1 MKAARLEAGADLL
14 SGLAAFW
21 RGIGM
26 SSKALRE
33 HDPAE
38 LMPFFERYAE
48 KQFDAK
54 AKELPATAQMDGQDT

>member
-48 KQFDAK
+48 KRFDAE
-54 AKELPATAQMDGQDT
+54 AKELPATAPMDGT

>member
-1 MKAARLEAGADLL
+1 
-14 SGLAAFW
+14 
-21 RGIGM
+21 M